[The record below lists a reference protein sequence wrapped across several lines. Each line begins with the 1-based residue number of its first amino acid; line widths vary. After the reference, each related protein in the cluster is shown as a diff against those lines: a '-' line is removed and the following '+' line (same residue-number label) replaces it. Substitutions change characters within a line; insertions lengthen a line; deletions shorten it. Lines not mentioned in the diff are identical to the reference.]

1 MQVVNATEARSNLY
15 KLIDSTAASHEPI
28 VITGKRNN
36 VVMLSEEDWSSI
48 NETLHLLSV
57 PGMRESI
64 REGLDTDPSVC
75 SSELDW

>member
-1 MQVVNATEARSNLY
+1 MQIVKATEARSNLY
-15 KLIDSTAASHEPI
+15 KLIDSTATSHEPI

-36 VVMLSEEDWSSI
+36 VVMLAEDDWSSI
-48 NETLHLLSV
+48 NETLYLLSI

-64 REGLDTDPSVC
+64 REGLDTEPSAC